1 MLYSICQQ
9 IGKLSNSHRTGKG
22 KFSFQ
27 CQRNA
32 IPKNAQITKQLHSS
46 HMIAKWCSKVSK
58 PDFKSRWTVNFQMF
72 KLDLEKVEEQEIKLP
87 TLLDH
92 RKSQRVPERHLL
104 LLSALLTM
112 PMSLTVWIK
121 TTTTTTTT
129 TKKLENSSRD
139 GHTRPLYL
147 PPEKS
152 VHRSRSN
159 S

>member
-1 MLYSICQQ
+1 
-9 IGKLSNSHRTGKG
+9 
-22 KFSFQ
+22 
-27 CQRNA
+27 
-32 IPKNAQITKQLHSS
+32 
-46 HMIAKWCSKVSK
+46 
-58 PDFKSRWTVNFQMF
+58 MF

-104 LLSALLTM
+104 MVSALLTM

-121 TTTTTTTT
+121 KKK
-129 TKKLENSSRD
+129 KKLENFSRD